1 MVHDLNFLDKYFR
14 FILQSPLNQSQGLHY
29 IILVSLIKLKSQHQ
43 KSTQAMLLTE
53 FQLLFNYLTFKW
65 KSEMSQ
71 FCNCHSLYSN
81 TFCPRSPTTLWII
94 IFQSRER
101 VVSLRFNVCKG
112 TLIKTACDLPR
123 SRTPAEPCCHL
134 TALPPDVL
142 CICSVLFGGCIVSV
156 LKDSNCLN
164 DIK

>member
-29 IILVSLIKLKSQHQ
+29 IILVSLVKPKSQHQ

-71 FCNCHSLYSN
+71 FCHCHSSA
-81 TFCPRSPTTLWII
+81 TL
-94 IFQSRER
+94 
-101 VVSLRFNVCKG
+101 
-112 TLIKTACDLPR
+112 
-123 SRTPAEPCCHL
+123 
-134 TALPPDVL
+134 
-142 CICSVLFGGCIVSV
+142 VSV
-156 LKDSNCLN
+156 LALQRRYGSLFSRVENV
-164 DIK
+164 